1 MVGQTQILNTINEH
15 YPMNF
20 DAIEFV
26 RDSGCIAYT
35 VYAHGCKYFLR
46 VTKPM
51 FYDTASKSL
60 DIHIFLQNQGFSAP
74 RIIFTKDGFP
84 YVKISDEAGKY
95 FYVLYEFVEGEEVDP
110 EQDAEMIG
118 AFVGKLHNTMK
129 GYPGKLIKNDKYY
142 YVDRYINIMRAKRY
156 NKVNEYTGF

>member
-1 MVGQTQILNTINEH
+1 MAGQTQILNTINEY

-35 VYAHGCKYFLR
+35 VYAHGCKYF
-46 VTKPM
+46 
-51 FYDTASKSL
+51 
-60 DIHIFLQNQGFSAP
+60 
-74 RIIFTKDGFP
+74 
-84 YVKISDEAGKY
+84 
-95 FYVLYEFVEGEEVDP
+95 YVLYEFVEGEEVNP

-142 YVDRYINIMRAKRY
+142 YVDRYINIMRVKQY
-156 NKVNEYTGF
+156 NKVNEFITYGNILWNRVKDLPYGNCHGDMYRGNILKTSD